1 MNFSNTRFRFEKV
14 DGTQEQIEMLYSF
27 LSKRSYSISHKNLPS
42 PESHKHFVL
51 FHPSRAWFIVFEGEE
66 FHGSFYLQKDN
77 SIGVNL
83 LRQTDDIIGAI
94 VNYIKGRFDPYG
106 HIPSVTPPFF
116 YINVAH
122 SNSEMQE
129 ILINKGLK
137 ALQISYQLPEGYLND
152 TDQ

>member
-1 MNFSNTRFRFEKV
+1 MNFSSARFRFEKV

-42 PESHKHFVL
+42 PERHKHFVL
-51 FHPSRAWFIVFEGEE
+51 FHPYRAWFIVFEGEK
-66 FHGSFYLQKDN
+66 FRGSFYLQKDN

-94 VNYIKGRFDPYG
+94 VNYIEGKFDPYEP
-106 HIPSVTPPFF
+106 IPSVTSPFF
-116 YINVAH
+116 YINVSH

-137 ALQISYQLPEGYLND
+137 ALQISYQLPERDLND
-152 TDQ
+152 TGQ